1 MVSKALLTAVV
12 AVAGIVSSGG
22 IWVGAIQGQVS
33 DNATH
38 IEELEP
44 VIETVIRID
53 ERQIAMEKTLD
64 RIEQAI
70 NR

>member
-1 MVSKALLTAVV
+1 MVSKVLLGAVV
-12 AVAGIVSSGG
+12 AAAGIVSSGG
-22 IWVGAIQGQVS
+22 IWVGTIQGQVS
-33 DNATH
+33 DNSTH

-44 VIETVIRID
+44 VIERVIRMD
-53 ERQIAMEKTLD
+53 ERQIHMQKTLD